1 MSWCLCTQATV
12 CLWESEDKI
21 QESVLPIGMWDPE
34 IWFESPG
41 LMASA
46 FLTESSPWPWLLRES
61 KTHGLLES
69 SVLTFNFSTSSHF
82 QHHTGLSWWL
92 PLALAHRFPFAP
104 QSSWLPCLWS
114 KSFSCVKWEC
124 QNKFPSTHKASQGPA
139 TQSGGI
145 HYHLNICCLTRYFL
159 RDPGQATS
167 SMLTSFPPPHW
178 TMKLS

>member
-1 MSWCLCTQATV
+1 MSMHTNHCMPVGVRGQNAGV
-12 CLWESEDKI
+12 
-21 QESVLPIGMWDPE
+21 
-34 IWFESPG
+34 
-41 LMASA
+41 
-46 FLTESSPWPWLLRES
+46 SSPHWHVGPRDLIWVTWFGGKCLSHWVLSLTPDFYVNQILLTS
-61 KTHGLLES
+61 LSLI
-69 SVLTFNFSTSSHF
+69 LTFNFSTSSHF
-82 QHHTGLSWWL
+82 QHHAGLSWWR

-139 TQSGGI
+139 AQSSGI

-167 SMLTSFPPPHW
+167 SVLISFSPPHW